1 MQQIILG
8 WTRGSR
14 FGFQLSNV
22 DAFRAIVTSVDAFV
36 CFVKF
41 YERGG
46 VGDHTCV
53 TPVLG
58 PSPKGAK
65 DKKNSDMKL
74 RNDV

>member
-1 MQQIILG
+1 M
-8 WTRGSR
+8 
-14 FGFQLSNV
+14 
-22 DAFRAIVTSVDAFV
+22 TSVNAFV